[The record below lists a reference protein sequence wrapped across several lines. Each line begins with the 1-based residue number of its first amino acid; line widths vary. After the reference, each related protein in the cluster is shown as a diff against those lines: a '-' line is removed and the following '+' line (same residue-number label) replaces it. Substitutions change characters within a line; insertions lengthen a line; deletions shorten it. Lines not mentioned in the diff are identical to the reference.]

1 MHELSIAL
9 NIVDIAT
16 AETRKAGA
24 LRVTD
29 LNIEVGSL
37 SGVIVEALEFAMEV
51 AVRDTIL
58 SGARVAIH
66 PVQAQAKCKQC
77 GEEFEVADYF
87 EQCPKCDSLDLQ
99 IMRGQELKVRSL
111 VVE

>member
-16 AETRKAGA
+16 AEARKAGA
-24 LRVTD
+24 SRVID

-51 AVRDTIL
+51 AVRDTML

-66 PVQAQAKCKQC
+66 PINAQAKCRQC
-77 GEEFEVADYF
+77 GAEFEVRDFF
-87 EQCPKCDSLDLQ
+87 EECPDCASLDLQ
-99 IMRGQELKVRSL
+99 ITRGQELKVRSL
-111 VVE
+111 KVE

>member
-9 NIVDIAT
+9 NIVDIAS
-16 AETRKAGA
+16 AEARKAGA
-24 LRVTD
+24 SRVID

-51 AVRDTIL
+51 AVRDTML

-66 PVQAQAKCKQC
+66 PINAQAKCRQC
-77 GEEFEVADYF
+77 GAEFDVRDYF
-87 EQCPKCDSLDLQ
+87 EECPECASLDLQ
-99 IMRGQELKVRSL
+99 ITRGQELKLRSL
-111 VVE
+111 NVE

>member
-9 NIVDIAT
+9 NIVDIAST
-16 AETRKAGA
+16 EARKAGA
-24 LRVTD
+24 SRVID

-51 AVRDTIL
+51 AVRDTML

-66 PVQAQAKCKQC
+66 PINAQAKCRQC
-77 GEEFEVADYF
+77 GAEFEVRDYF
-87 EQCPKCDSLDLQ
+87 EECPECASLDLQ
-99 IMRGQELKVRSL
+99 ITRGQELKVRSL
-111 VVE
+111 KVE